1 MNTANSFQAWTDGLE
16 NRPQIFPHQINL
28 IHDNLLLMELS
39 LDEVRAASFLDQR
52 VLSQTSKGSWVP
64 WNLVSDIFKN
74 LPEGQPAAYIFHVGH
89 CGSTLLSRL
98 LEFAEDT
105 RCLREPLP
113 LRTLAQDLAD
123 AGDGRSFLTRQAQQE
138 RLGVLSKMWSRGA
151 IHTVIKATSICTD
164 LLELINASQP
174 ATQSVFI
181 YNRAETHIATLLA
194 GQNALLDLK
203 GFAQLRLQRLQQKT
217 GLDIQLNQL
226 SLGKLAALSWLCET
240 SSATWSLEKY
250 SQQIMLLE
258 FESLLAEPVITL
270 THVLQHLKIP
280 TVQESVQKAVKSPVL
295 QTYSK
300 APEHKYNAQTRA
312 AILTDSRSRFR
323 QEISEALGWLETLA
337 EKSELVGSTLQKFAF

>member
-16 NRPQIFPHQINL
+16 ERPQIFPHQINL

-39 LDEVRAASFLDQR
+39 LDEVRTASFLDQR
-52 VLSQTSKGSWVP
+52 VLSQTSKGSWIP
-64 WNLVSDIFKN
+64 WRLVADIFNKV
-74 LPEGQPAAYIFHVGH
+74 PARKPVGFIFHVGH

-98 LEFAEDT
+98 IEFADDT

-123 AGDGRSFLTRQAQQE
+123 AGDGRSFLTRQAQQD
-138 RLGVLSKMWSRGA
+138 RLQVLSKMWSRGA
-151 IHTVIKATSICTD
+151 AHTVVKATSICTD
-164 LLELINASQP
+164 LLELINSVQP
-174 ATQSVFI
+174 GTQSVFI

-194 GQNALLDLK
+194 GQNALADLK

-226 SLGKLAALSWLCET
+226 SPGQLAALSWLSEA
-240 SSATWSLEKY
+240 SSAARSIEKY

-258 FESLLAEPVITL
+258 FESLLAKPAETL
-270 THVLQHLKIP
+270 SQVLLHLNIPVLQE
-280 TVQESVQKAVKSPVL
+280 TVERAVNSPVL

-312 AILTDSRSRFR
+312 DILTESRFR
-323 QEISEALGWLETLA
+323 FRQDIEDALNWLDSLA
-337 EKSELVGSTLQKFAF
+337 AQSGLVAGTLQKFA